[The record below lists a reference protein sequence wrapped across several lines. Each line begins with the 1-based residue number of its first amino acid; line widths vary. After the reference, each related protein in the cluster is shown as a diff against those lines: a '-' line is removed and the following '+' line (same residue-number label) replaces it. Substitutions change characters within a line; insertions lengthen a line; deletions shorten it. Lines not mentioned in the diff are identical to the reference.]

1 MGQVPTKAFF
11 NYWPKTKLW
20 SRYCCISNITDKETL
35 ENVRNLPFSVIR
47 CCITDHPKL
56 KRTTVYLPMIMWV
69 RTLVWVQLGSSL
81 ISFTWEHSCNFKHLV
96 ALLGQHG
103 LKWLYIYNCQLILA
117 INCSPL
123 FSSARQPPLGG

>member
-20 SRYCCISNITDKETL
+20 SRYCCISNITDKETS
-35 ENVRNLPFSVIR
+35 ENVRNLPFSVIC

-56 KRTTVYLPMIMWV
+56 KRTAVYLAIIMWV

-96 ALLGQHG
+96 ALLGQHMVSDG
-103 LKWLYIYNCQLILA
+103 CTYITLSCFWLSTAVL
-117 INCSPL
+117 CSPL
-123 FSSARQPPLGG
+123 QPSHP